1 MAGDGLIEQVMAIR
15 AHART
20 KTYPPPPWYG
30 MPPPS
35 LPNMACRHLQPSRPC
50 TNQIG
55 GYQIRQV
62 AMWVGATAHAS
73 DGVALGGTQWHSVA
87 LSGTQWQSVAH
98 PVEDGG
104 KPSPGRSRSRSRPS
118 ETDGKRIAHALRAR
132 VASGHVGEVR
142 VHEHVDAG
150 GVQRLAV
157 ELACDCYLIAS

>member
-87 LSGTQWQSVAH
+87 LSGTQWHSVVLSGTQWHSVALSGTGWHSMVISGTGWHWVALSCKQWQAVAISGNQWQSVA
-98 PVEDGG
+98 
-104 KPSPGRSRSRSRPS
+104 
-118 ETDGKRIAHALRAR
+118 I
-132 VASGHVGEVR
+132 SGTQWLQT
-142 VHEHVDAG
+142 
-150 GVQRLAV
+150 GVTK
-157 ELACDCYLIAS
+157 